1 LIGLLAP
8 GTGELKL
15 CAVRH
20 IPLPGIQARRAV
32 NLPALRFEMAGTRKR
47 RTLIEPGIAAAITL
61 IAVCIGAAEGCG
73 HSGGSSP
80 SASADA
86 AVPAAVVQVRRTPL
100 SNTLSIA
107 GEFLPYQEVELHA
120 KVAGYIRNIN
130 VDIGDRVR
138 KGQVLAVLEIPE
150 LVAQL
155 QAAAAGVRHSEEEI
169 THAQN
174 EVTRA
179 EADHAALHAA
189 ATRLKQASEA
199 RPGLI
204 AEQELDDA
212 TAKDRSTEAQVE
224 SAKSA
229 LAASRQQLQV
239 SQADQQHYA
248 ALSEYSRITAP
259 FDGVVTWRYADTG
272 ALVQAGTSNA
282 TSMPVVKL
290 SQVNVLRLRIP
301 VPESLAASVHDGEP
315 ADIRVKATDEHFSG
329 KVIRSTDSLDTST
342 RTMQT
347 EVDVPNQDYKLTP
360 GMYAEVSLRVQNDPN
375 ALTLPLQALNR
386 GEDKTTV
393 LLVNSQNQVEVREI
407 HTGIEGS
414 NRIQILSGLNEG
426 DRVIVGN
433 LSKYRPGQRV
443 DPKISAMADE
453 KYTAEGAQ

>member
-1 LIGLLAP
+1 
-8 GTGELKL
+8 
-15 CAVRH
+15 
-20 IPLPGIQARRAV
+20 
-32 NLPALRFEMAGTRKR
+32 MRKR
-47 RTLIEPGIAAAITL
+47 SSLIPGGSGAAIAL
-61 IAVCIGAAEGCG
+61 IAVCLSAAGGCG
-73 HSGGSSP
+73 HAGGSSP
-80 SASADA
+80 SADA
-86 AVPAAVVQVRRTPL
+86 PSPAAVVQVRRSPL

-107 GEFLPYQEVELHA
+107 GEFTPYQEVELHA

-130 VDIGDRVR
+130 
-138 KGQVLAVLEIPE
+138 
-150 LVAQL
+150 AQL
-155 QAAAAGVRHSEEEI
+155 QAASAGVRHSQDEI
-169 THAQN
+169 THAQD
-174 EVTRA
+174 EVSRA

-189 ATRLKQASEA
+189 ATRLRQASEA

-212 TAKDRSTEAQVE
+212 TAKDRSTEAQVQ

-229 LAASRQQLQV
+229 LSASRQQLEV

-272 ALVQAGTSNA
+272 SLIQAGTSNVS
-282 TSMPVVKL
+282 SMPVVKL

-301 VPESLAASVHDGEP
+301 VPESLAASVRDGEP

-329 KVIRSTDSLDTST
+329 KVIRSTDSLDRST
-342 RTMQT
+342 RTMQV

-360 GMYAEVSLRVQNDPN
+360 GMYADVSLRVQNDPN
-375 ALTLPLQALNR
+375 ALTLPLQAIDR

-393 LLVNSQNQVEVREI
+393 LLVNSQNHVEEREI

-414 NRIQILSGLNEG
+414 DRIQILSGLNEG

-433 LSKYRPGQRV
+433 LSKYRPGQQV
-443 DPKISAMADE
+443 DPKVSTMADE
-453 KYTAEGAQ
+453 KYTAAPGAQ

>member
-1 LIGLLAP
+1 
-8 GTGELKL
+8 
-15 CAVRH
+15 V
-20 IPLPGIQARRAV
+20 
-32 NLPALRFEMAGTRKR
+32 
-47 RTLIEPGIAAAITL
+47 AAIAL
-61 IAVCIGAAEGCG
+61 IAVCVGAAEGCG

-80 SASADA
+80 SMSADA
-86 AVPAAVVQVRRTPL
+86 PPRAAVVQVRRAPL

-130 VDIGDRVR
+130 VDIGDHVH

-155 QAAAAGVRHSEEEI
+155 QAAAAGVRHSQEEI
-169 THAQN
+169 SRAQN
-174 EVTRA
+174 DVSRA
-179 EADHAALHAA
+179 EADHAALHAGA
-189 ATRLKQASEA
+189 ARLRQASEA

-224 SAKSA
+224 AAKSA
-229 LAASRQQLQV
+229 LSASRQQLEV
-239 SQADQQHYA
+239 SQADRQHYA

-272 ALVQAGTSNA
+272 SLIQAGTSNVS
-282 TSMPVVKL
+282 SMPVVKL

-315 ADIRVKATDEHFSG
+315 ADIRVKATDKHFSG
-329 KVIRSTDSLDTST
+329 KVMRSTDSLDRST
-342 RTMQT
+342 RTMQV

-360 GMYAEVSLRVQNDPN
+360 GMYADVSLRVQNDPN
-375 ALTLPLQALNR
+375 ALTLPLQAINR

-393 LLVNSQNQVEVREI
+393 LLVNSQNHVEEREI

-414 NRIQILSGLNEG
+414 DRIQILSGLNEG

-433 LSKYRPGQRV
+433 LGEYRPGQHV
-443 DPKISAMADE
+443 DPKMSAMADE
-453 KYTAEGAQ
+453 KYSDEQGAH